1 MRPPSLPHPVVPRRA
16 TSIAAGASALAVVA
30 LLVTGCVAAPA
41 GTATPT
47 PTATP
52 SLPAPTAVAPG
63 SPAGVPLVTLSPTGS
78 LPPAPTPGGTN
89 EPTIVPTPR
98 PTAPAPTPPRP
109 TRPPSPRPT
118 RPATPAPTAVPAA
131 LGTIAGLAHAGPT
144 CPVAQ
149 LPPDPAC
156 GDKPVAG
163 VVIVIADAAG
173 TTVTTVTTDA
183 DGRFSVAL
191 PPGSYT
197 LAPQPRQG
205 LMRTPGPETVSLA
218 AGATVTVDFAYDTG
232 IR

>member
-1 MRPPSLPHPVVPRRA
+1 MRSPFLPHPVVPRRV
-16 TSIAAGASALAVVA
+16 TSIAAGAPTFAVVV
-30 LLVTGCVAAPA
+30 LLVAGCVAAPA

-47 PTATP
+47 PTSPP

-63 SPAGVPLVTLSPTGS
+63 SPADVPLATPSPTGS
-78 LPPAPTPGGTN
+78 LPPVPTPGGTN

-98 PTAPAPTPPRP
+98 PTLPPPTPPPTRAPTPRP
-109 TRPPSPRPT
+109 TRPP
-118 RPATPAPTAVPAA
+118 APAPTAVPAA

-156 GDKPVAG
+156 ADKPVAG
-163 VVIVIADAAG
+163 VVITVTDAAG
-173 TTVTTVTTDA
+173 AAVTTVTTDA

-191 PPGSYT
+191 APGTWT